1 MAWFIS
7 INLRC
12 YVFDAVRFVSNIST
26 KKGLRKYF
34 IKLTYYEFKWLS
46 ISQIPRETV
55 NQLNRFNSI
64 WFLAQYQLIYFSPFI
79 TFFKA
84 VSFS

>member
-1 MAWFIS
+1 MIYQYQFAMLCFRCRTVCFKH
-7 INLRC
+7 IN
-12 YVFDAVRFVSNIST
+12 

-55 NQLNRFNSI
+55 NQVNRFNSI
-64 WFLAQYQLIYFSPFI
+64 QFDS
-79 TFFKA
+79 
-84 VSFS
+84 